1 MIGWSF
7 SHYPVDGISHLWNFC
22 LILSSD
28 LDYIC
33 MRCHFVLSLLHFNMR
48 STIQHKMASHAT
60 NCPSNVFD
68 TYHSIL
74 QDKNPWQWHVTTGMF
89 VVGFACTG
97 ILFVTGGWVT
107 RLVILSWWPM
117 SDIAMFLVE
126 KYIRQERSL
135 PVTSFLEPSSEK
147 VCQLLDATPRPGN
160 SQISSSPSISTWE
173 RTVLSDIEFLG
184 HLDEHFDNYSATIA
198 EALVVMRKE
207 RGNLPRPRVTV
218 HRRKVRLF
226 DFESVT
232 RIFSPSSISQIDLL
246 DMEERL
252 ARCLYMP
259 DLIRLKMKVLYFW
272 VVAVYRL
279 HKHAGLIDIIDRL
292 DNMMNHIDVT
302 QNCCGRF
309 CEERPHSVTQQAT
322 LQRNW
327 ISLTIHV
334 ALIRADLNHQLTPVR
349 CGSDTE
355 LCAAYGIESV
365 IECSKE
371 SGSDILV
378 DVQSQQVASM
388 DGRNIAVSC
397 RILDDTSADGTAS
410 ALPLYDKFDSA
421 RTDLSSLKD

>member
-1 MIGWSF
+1 
-7 SHYPVDGISHLWNFC
+7 
-22 LILSSD
+22 
-28 LDYIC
+28 
-33 MRCHFVLSLLHFNMR
+33 
-48 STIQHKMASHAT
+48 
-60 NCPSNVFD
+60 
-68 TYHSIL
+68 
-74 QDKNPWQWHVTTGMF
+74 
-89 VVGFACTG
+89 
-97 ILFVTGGWVT
+97 
-107 RLVILSWWPM
+107 
-117 SDIAMFLVE
+117 
-126 KYIRQERSL
+126 
-135 PVTSFLEPSSEK
+135 
-147 VCQLLDATPRPGN
+147 
-160 SQISSSPSISTWE
+160 
-173 RTVLSDIEFLG
+173 VLSDIEFLS
-184 HLDEHFDNYSATIA
+184 HLDEQFDKYSATIA

-207 RGNLPRPRVTV
+207 RDNLPRPRVTV

-279 HKHAGLIDIIDRL
+279 HRHAGLIEIIDRL

-309 CEERPHSVTQQAT
+309 REERPHSVTQQAT

-327 ISLTIHV
+327 ILLTIHV
-334 ALIRADLNHQLTPVR
+334 ALIRADLNHQLTLVR

-355 LCAAYGIESV
+355 LCAAYGVDSV

-371 SGSDILV
+371 SGSDIPV
-378 DVQSQQVASM
+378 DVTLQSQQVASM

-397 RILDDTSADGTAS
+397 RILDDTSADATAA

-421 RTDLSSLKD
+421 RTDLSCLKDKI